1 MERKSNKEVEGMLLT
16 GCELAEKMRV
26 SRALV
31 SRWTKEGVPCVF
43 IGRITESKR
52 GARPRYSLADVR
64 AWLESRTAGTAGKEV
79 KA

>member
-1 MERKSNKEVEGMLLT
+1 MESQTNKPVEGMLLT
-16 GCELAEKMRV
+16 GCELAEKLRV

-43 IGRITESKR
+43 IGRVRESKR

-64 AWLESRTAGTAGKEV
+64 AWLESRTAGTVGKGVE
-79 KA
+79 A